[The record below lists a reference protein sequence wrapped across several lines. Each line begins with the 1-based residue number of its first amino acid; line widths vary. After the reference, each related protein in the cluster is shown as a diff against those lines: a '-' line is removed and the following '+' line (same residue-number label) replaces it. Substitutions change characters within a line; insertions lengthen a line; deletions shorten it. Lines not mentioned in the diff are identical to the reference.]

1 MTTRSILNSLI
12 NKGVISE
19 QQAEAI
25 AGFEGGKAFSIHWE
39 LRSILY
45 LGILVFSSGA
55 GILIY
60 ENIDSIGHQVIIAI
74 IALITAGCFYYT
86 YQNSLPYSHGPT
98 DNPNK
103 LVDYVLL
110 LGCSTFLGL
119 EGYLQYQYNL
129 FGSRYGLAVI
139 IPTIVF
145 FLCAYRFDHRGA
157 LSMAITGLASWLGL
171 TIAPLSVLSDND
183 FSDGKLIIPAIALGS
198 ILTAVGWISE
208 EQNIKK
214 HFAFT
219 YTLMGGNL
227 AAIAT
232 QIGLFTHAPKILY
245 FAIGIGL
252 CYFFIR
258 RARHAQSLLFLL
270 MGTVYG
276 YCIITYTIFE
286 NLGADAAFGL
296 GIFYFFFSSLG
307 VIYFL
312 LNFKKFLGIKSRG
325 PENEKGI

>member
-1 MTTRSILNSLI
+1 MTTKSILNSLTS
-12 NKGVISE
+12 KGIISD
-19 QQAEAI
+19 QQADTI
-25 AGFEGGKAFSIHWE
+25 ASFEDEQAFSIHWE
-39 LRSILY
+39 LRSVLY
-45 LGILVFSSGA
+45 LGILLFSSGA
-55 GILIY
+55 GMLIY
-60 ENIDSIGHQVIIAI
+60 ENIDTIGHQVIIAV

-86 YQNSLPYSHGPT
+86 YKNSLPYSHEQVS
-98 DNPNK
+98 NPNK
-103 LVDYVLL
+103 LIDYVLL

-129 FGSRYGLAVI
+129 FGTRYGLAVI

-171 TIAPLSVLSDND
+171 TIAPLSVLADND
-183 FSDGKLIIPAIALGS
+183 FSDGKLIIPAIALGAV
-198 ILTAVGWISE
+198 LTAVGWISE

-219 YTLMGGNL
+219 YMLMGGNL
-227 AAIAT
+227 ACIAA
-232 QIGLFTHAPKILY
+232 QIGLFSHSPKILY
-245 FAIGIGL
+245 FLIGIGL
-252 CYFFIR
+252 CCFFIY

-270 MGTVYG
+270 MGTVYS
-276 YCIITYTIFE
+276 YSIITYTIFD

-296 GIFYFFFSSLG
+296 SIFYFFFSSIG

-312 LNFKKFLGIKSRG
+312 LNFKKFLGIKSG
-325 PENEKGI
+325 VKK

>member
-1 MTTRSILNSLI
+1 MTTRSILNALI
-12 NKGVISE
+12 SKGVISE
-19 QQAEAI
+19 QQAATI
-25 AGFEGGKAFSIHWE
+25 VSFEGGKAFSIHWE

-45 LGILVFSSGA
+45 LGILIFTSGA

-60 ENIDSIGHQVIIAI
+60 ENIDTIGHQVIIAA
-74 IALITAGCFYYT
+74 IACLTAGCFYYT
-86 YQNSLPYSHGPT
+86 YRHSLPYSHEEVH
-98 DNPNK
+98 NPNK

-119 EGYLQYQYNL
+119 EGYVQYQYNL

-139 IPTIVF
+139 LPTILF
-145 FLCAYRFDHRGA
+145 FICAYRFDHRGA

-171 TIAPLSVLSDND
+171 TIAPLSVLADND
-183 FSDGKLIIPAIALGS
+183 FSDGKLLVPAIALG
-198 ILTAVGWISE
+198 IVLTLVGWISE
-208 EQNIKK
+208 GRNIKK

-219 YTLMGGNL
+219 YILMGGNL
-227 AAIAT
+227 AAIAA

-245 FAIGIGL
+245 FTIGIGL

-276 YCIITYTIFE
+276 YCIITYTLF
-286 NLGADAAFGL
+286 NSLGADAAFGL
-296 GIFYFFFSSLG
+296 SIFYFLFSSVG

-312 LNFKKFLGIKSRG
+312 LNFKKFLGIK
-325 PENEKGI
+325 PGIKK

>member
-1 MTTRSILNSLI
+1 MTTKSILNSLTG
-12 NKGVISE
+12 KGVISD
-19 QQAEAI
+19 QQADAI
-25 AGFEGGKAFSIHWE
+25 ASFESDKAFSIHWE
-39 LRSILY
+39 LRSVLY
-45 LGILVFSSGA
+45 LGILLFSSGS

-60 ENIDSIGHQVIIAI
+60 ENIDTIGHQVIIAA

-86 YQNSLPYSHGPT
+86 YKNSLPYSHEQIH
-98 DNPNK
+98 NPNK
-103 LVDYVLL
+103 LADYVLL

-129 FGSRYGLAVI
+129 FGTRYGLAVI
-139 IPTIVF
+139 IPTIIF
-145 FLCAYRFDHRGA
+145 FFCAYRFDHRGA

-183 FSDGKLIIPAIALGS
+183 FSDGTLIIPAIGLGCV
-198 ILTAVGWISE
+198 LTAVGWISE

-219 YTLMGGNL
+219 YMVMGGNL
-227 AAIAT
+227 ACIAA
-232 QIGLFTHAPKILY
+232 QIGLFSHSPKVLY
-245 FAIGIGL
+245 FFIGLGL

-276 YCIITYTIFE
+276 YSIITYIIFD

-296 GIFYFFFSSLG
+296 GIFYFFFSSIG

-312 LNFKKFLGIKSRG
+312 LNFKKFLGTKPEIK
-325 PENEKGI
+325 K